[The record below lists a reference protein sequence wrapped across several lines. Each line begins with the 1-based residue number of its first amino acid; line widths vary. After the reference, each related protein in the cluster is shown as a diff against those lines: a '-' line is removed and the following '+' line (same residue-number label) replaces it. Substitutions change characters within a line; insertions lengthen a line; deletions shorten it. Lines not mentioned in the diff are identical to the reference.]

1 MTWKLEIDPGQCMA
15 SGSCAAIAPDL
26 FALDGE
32 HARPLK
38 ERIDED
44 ERALDAADVCP
55 AVAITVRDGEK
66 VVGPRP

>member
-1 MTWKLEIDPGQCMA
+1 MTWKLEIDPHQCMA

-26 FALDGE
+26 FRLDGA
-32 HARPLK
+32 HARPLE
-38 ERIDED
+38 ERIEQD

-55 AVAITVRDGEK
+55 ASAITVREGER